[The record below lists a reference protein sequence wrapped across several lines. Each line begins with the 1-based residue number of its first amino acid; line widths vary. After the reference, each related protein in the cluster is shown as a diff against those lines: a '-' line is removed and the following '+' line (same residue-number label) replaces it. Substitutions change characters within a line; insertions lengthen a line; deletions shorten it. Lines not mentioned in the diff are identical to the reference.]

1 MSTRDV
7 RFVFFDSPKQSRR
20 LAGPELQIVQLEAT
34 ERKQKFIGSLAKCS
48 MSTKTEMLIYSV
60 TIQGQK
66 RGLGDFSDD
75 TGCFLV

>member
-1 MSTRDV
+1 MFDSY
-7 RFVFFDSPKQSRR
+7 FDSPKQSRR

-34 ERKQKFIGSLAKCS
+34 ERKRKFIGSLAKCS

-66 RGLGDFSDD
+66 RGLSDFSDD